1 MKPNL
6 QLIQGGKSAEE
17 HDIVAAIK
25 PLGNDAVPSP
35 LFLKQTR
42 LRILS
47 LTKEGRTSPRA
58 A

>member
-1 MKPNL
+1 MKPKL
-6 QLIQGGKSAEE
+6 QLIQGGKSAEG
-17 HDIVAAIK
+17 HDILAAIK

-35 LFLKQTR
+35 IFLKQTR

-47 LTKEGRTSPRA
+47 LTKKDQTSPRA